1 MDIVNETLE
10 TAMNGRDKNDWTPVF
25 VNVAPATLTIL
36 SRQVLENSLNMTEQY
51 GELKSVTDCH
61 LHWSFSE
68 LSSVCLKCAMKSSSV
83 ITLNLTLFCGNKSF
97 YLRFTL
103 IKSNLINL
111 GALSYTH
118 KRRTVLFAFVR
129 FSFLFFFL
137 KFCEK

>member
-68 LSSVCLKCAMKSSSV
+68 LSSVCLKCVMKSSSV
-83 ITLNLTLFCGNKSF
+83 ITLNLTILW
-97 YLRFTL
+97 
-103 IKSNLINL
+103 
-111 GALSYTH
+111 
-118 KRRTVLFAFVR
+118 
-129 FSFLFFFL
+129 
-137 KFCEK
+137 E